1 MERASWTYGAILVLS
16 LLYPLAQSFEWR
28 VTMHKRFRFIIPGI
42 LATALVYIPWD
53 VWFTRMGIWG
63 FNHNYTRD
71 FYLGGLPIE
80 EWLFFIVIPY
90 CCFFLFEVLRF
101 FVKRF
106 YFPRISLGVII
117 GLLAIFGVLII
128 LYHDHTYT
136 VVTVAWASFVLILQL
151 IFKTWK
157 TWFSGF
163 LAMYLLSMVPFIIVN
178 GLLTSIPVVWY
189 NNFENLGIRVWTVPV
204 DDFIY
209 LLGLLLPAIHIY
221 QVLLRRFGDPSL
233 RGKDTEERPSG
244 F

>member
-1 MERASWTYGAILVLS
+1 
-16 LLYPLAQSFEWR
+16 
-28 VTMHKRFRFIIPGI
+28 
-42 LATALVYIPWD
+42 
-53 VWFTRMGIWG
+53 
-63 FNHNYTRD
+63 
-71 FYLGGLPIE
+71 
-80 EWLFFIVIPY
+80 
-90 CCFFLFEVLRF
+90 
-101 FVKRF
+101 
-106 YFPRISLGVII
+106 
-117 GLLAIFGVLII
+117 
-128 LYHDHTYT
+128 
-136 VVTVAWASFVLILQL
+136 VLILQL